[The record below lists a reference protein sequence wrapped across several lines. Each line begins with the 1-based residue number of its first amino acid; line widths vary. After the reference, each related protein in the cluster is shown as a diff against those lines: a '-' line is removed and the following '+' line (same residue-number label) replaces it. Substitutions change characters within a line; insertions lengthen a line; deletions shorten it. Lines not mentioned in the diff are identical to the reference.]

1 MIITAINLSLVYIVE
16 HVSLLFLLQCFSSRY
31 ITHCRLTPDEVQS
44 LQFKPQKAG
53 PDEEMDS
60 ATEFGRSARQFED
73 KTDELLQAVMN
84 ESYIQEFIS
93 TCVSES
99 DPGQATSTAL
109 QSFITVAGAVLEVDE
124 RGIGMVLNRPSYKVC
139 WSVCTLHIYIR
150 CAYVTS

>member
-1 MIITAINLSLVYIVE
+1 
-16 HVSLLFLLQCFSSRY
+16 
-31 ITHCRLTPDEVQS
+31 
-44 LQFKPQKAG
+44 
-53 PDEEMDS
+53 MDS

-84 ESYIQEFIS
+84 ESYVREFIS

-124 RGIGMVLNRPSYKVC
+124 RGIGMVLKIPSYKVC
-139 WSVCTLHIYIR
+139 WSVFTLHIYIR
-150 CAYVTS
+150 CAYVTSYIVMYCLV